1 MNTNFKG
8 AERDKLRKKWNKIR
22 DMVHQTAVDHG
33 WHDEERTFNTY
44 ACLFHCELSE
54 AFEELRKGEGHEY
67 YKGENGKPEGF
78 YVELV
83 DCIIRM
89 LDWLG
94 QENLSATPIFPDWKP
109 DKERRADSIA
119 AAHSQICSAQDWK
132 WDIRQ
137 RKPFIKAAIGT
148 LVAVLESEGQ
158 DVFALIREKDAYN
171 KTRPYRHNK
180 VM

>member
-1 MNTNFKG
+1 MQDAG
-8 AERDKLRKKWNKIR
+8 IPGRNKIR

-67 YKGENGKPEGF
+67 YKAEDGKPEGF

-94 QENLSATPIFPDWKP
+94 QENLSAT
-109 DKERRADSIA
+109 
-119 AAHSQICSAQDWK
+119 HSQICSAQDWK

-171 KTRPYRHNK
+171 KKAASTNTAR
-180 VM
+180 